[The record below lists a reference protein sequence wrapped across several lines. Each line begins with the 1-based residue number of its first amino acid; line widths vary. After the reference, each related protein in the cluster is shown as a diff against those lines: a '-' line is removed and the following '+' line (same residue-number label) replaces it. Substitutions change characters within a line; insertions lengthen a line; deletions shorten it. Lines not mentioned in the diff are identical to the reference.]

1 MFRITFQDNCS
12 FRICLCRQ
20 DQFTV
25 TFGNVIKIPDVDY
38 YEGPYEV
45 TPRAWQETVLET
57 KDKAM
62 ADDVTVLEI
71 PYYETGNVYNGLTV
85 YIANEV

>member
-1 MFRITFQDNCS
+1 MFHIRFQDNCS

-20 DQFTV
+20 DRFTV

-45 TPRAWQETVLET
+45 TPRLQQQVLET
-57 KDKAM
+57 EGLAM
-62 ADDVTVLEI
+62 SDDVTVYEI
-71 PYYETGNVYNGLTV
+71 PITYTSNPYDGKTV
-85 YIANEV
+85 LIG

>member
-1 MFRITFQDNCS
+1 MFRVRFIDNDT
-12 FRICLCRQ
+12 FRICLNAQEDFKVC
-20 DQFTV
+20 
-25 TFGNVIKIPDVDY
+25 FGEVVVVADVDY

-45 TPRAWQETVLET
+45 TPKAWQGTVLET

-62 ADDVTVLEI
+62 TDDVTVLEI